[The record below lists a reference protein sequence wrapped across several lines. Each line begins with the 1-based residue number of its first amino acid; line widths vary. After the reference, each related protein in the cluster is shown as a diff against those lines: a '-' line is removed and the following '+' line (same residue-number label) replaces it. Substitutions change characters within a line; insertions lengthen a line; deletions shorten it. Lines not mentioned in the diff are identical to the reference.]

1 LTSGRPSIPP
11 PRPRRRR
18 RNRQLPVVLL
28 LIFLLVAGLAIVIA
42 RSPDEPEASE
52 ALDPFL
58 TKWSDGRDRAA
69 ARHTDAP
76 HTAAAALA
84 ANRAGLDGA
93 RLSTET
99 LDTSEEGDRASAR
112 VRMRWNVPGIGPWG
126 YDTRVPLRKVDDEW
140 KVRWTVRLV
149 HPKLRGRERLG
160 TTRELPERAPIRDR
174 AGRAIVRQLPVKR
187 VGAVVGEVDNP
198 RATASGLARVLGVDA
213 GPILSQLQGG
223 GPQQFVEAIVLRLED
238 YSAVENQLAS
248 VPDATALDGTSPLA
262 PTREFARATLGTV
275 GPATAEQLER
285 LGPNY
290 APGDQVGQWGLQARF
305 ERRLAGTAD
314 RRVVMRDADGRAFE
328 TLFERD
334 GRPGRSVRTTLDRRV
349 QLAAERALSS
359 RPDRAALVAVH
370 AGTGNILAVA
380 NRPTDSSFNRAIEGR
395 YPPGSTFKVVS
406 TAALLRSGL
415 RTNQTVNCPAT
426 VTVQGRSF
434 RNFEGSAAGPVPFSQ
449 DFAQSCNTA
458 FISLAG
464 RLSPTALTRTGRDYG
479 LGRSLG
485 SLPLT
490 APRAQVPPGRSRVE
504 RAAAMIG
511 QHEILASPLSMA
523 GVAATVA
530 DGRWHLPRLLVSD
543 PRRAGPRL
551 PRGERDTL
559 VRLMRSVVTGGTGTA
574 LAGIPGGPAGKSGTA
589 EYGSGNPPPTHAWFI
604 AFRRGIAV
612 AVLVENGRA
621 GGAVAAPLAA
631 TLFRALDSRR

>member
-1 LTSGRPSIPP
+1 MTSGRPSIPP

-18 RNRQLPVVLL
+18 RNRQLPVILFAAVLL
-28 LIFLLVAGLAIVIA
+28 AAGLAIVIA
-42 RSPDEPEASE
+42 RSSPGPDPAE

-58 TKWSDGRDRAA
+58 SEWSEGRDRAA

-76 HTAAAALA
+76 KVAGEALV

-93 RLSTET
+93 RLSAEQID
-99 LDTSEEGDRASAR
+99 LSEDGDRATAR

-140 KVRWTVRLV
+140 KVHWRVTVV
-149 HPKLRGRERLG
+149 HPRLRDTERLG
-160 TTRELPERAPIRDR
+160 TTRELPRRAPIRDR
-174 AGRAIVRQLPVKR
+174 AGRAIVQLRPVKR
-187 VGAVVGEVDNP
+187 VGAVVGEVGDP
-198 RATASGLARVLGVDA
+198 RATATGLARVLGVDA
-213 GPILSQLQGG
+213 APILSQLRGG
-223 GPQQFVEAIVLRLED
+223 GPQQFVEAIVLRED
-238 YSAVENQLAS
+238 DYAALQGQIAS
-248 VPDATALDGTSPLA
+248 VPDVTTLDGTAPLA
-262 PTREFARATLGTV
+262 PTREFARAVVGTV
-275 GPATAEQLER
+275 GPATAEQLEQ
-285 LGPNY
+285 LGTFY

-305 ERRLAGTAD
+305 ERRLAGTPD
-314 RRVVMRDADGRAFE
+314 RRIVMRNAEGVAFE

-334 GRPGRSVRTTLDRRV
+334 GRVGQAVRTTLDRRV
-349 QLAAERALSS
+349 QLAAERALGS
-359 RPDRAALVAVH
+359 RTDEAALVAVD
-370 AGTGNILAVA
+370 ASSGNLLAVA
-380 NRPTDSSFNRAIEGR
+380 NRPTESSFNRAIEGR

-415 RTNQTVNCPAT
+415 STSQIVPCPAT

-434 RNFEGSAAGPVPFSQ
+434 RNFEGSAAGAVPFSQ

-458 FISLAG
+458 FIGLAP

-479 LGRSLG
+479 LGPSLNG
-485 SLPLT
+485 LPLS
-490 APRAQVPPGRSRVE
+490 APKAQVPPGQTRVE
-504 RAAAMIG
+504 RGAAMIG
-511 QHEILASPLSMA
+511 QHTILASPMSMA

-530 DGRWHLPRLLVSD
+530 DGRWHAPRLLASD
-543 PRRAGPRL
+543 RRRAGRRL
-551 PRGERDTL
+551 PGAERDTL
-559 VRLMRSVVTGGTGTA
+559 ARLMRTVVTSGTGTA
-574 LAGIPGGPAGKSGTA
+574 LAGVPGGPAGKSGTA

-631 TLFRALDSRR
+631 AFFRALD